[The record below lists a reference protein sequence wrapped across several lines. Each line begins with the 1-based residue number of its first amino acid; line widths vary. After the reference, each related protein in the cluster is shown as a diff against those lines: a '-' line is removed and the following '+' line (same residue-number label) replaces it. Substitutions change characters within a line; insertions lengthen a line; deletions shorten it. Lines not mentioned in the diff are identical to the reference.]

1 MKKIDKT
8 ITSLRQHIV
17 KKMSVKMVVSER
29 VIDQVITHQFNA
41 AEDAT
46 KTNNSLEISG
56 FGKFVFN
63 TSKANKKI
71 VKLLKAKKVYE
82 QQLAEN
88 TLPTK
93 KLDVIKSK
101 LSNLNLTLNSITPK
115 V

>member
-1 MKKIDKT
+1 MAIG
-8 ITSLRQHIV
+8 
-17 KKMSVKMVVSER
+17 MVVNER
-29 VIDQVITHQFNA
+29 VIDQVITHQFNS

-46 KTNNSLEISG
+46 KTNNSIEISG

-63 TSKANKKI
+63 MSKAVKRIEKLEKIKKN
-71 VKLLKAKKVYE
+71 YE

-101 LSNLNLTLNSITPK
+101 LSNLNLTLNSIKPK
-115 V
+115 VNVE

>member
-1 MKKIDKT
+1 
-8 ITSLRQHIV
+8 
-17 KKMSVKMVVSER
+17 MSIKMVVSER

-71 VKLLKAKKVYE
+71 VKLVKAKKVYE

-101 LSNLNLTLNSITPK
+101 LSNLILTLNSISPK

>member
-1 MKKIDKT
+1 
-8 ITSLRQHIV
+8 
-17 KKMSVKMVVSER
+17 MSVGMVVSER
-29 VIDQVITHQFNA
+29 VIDQVITHQFNS

-46 KTNNSLEISG
+46 KTKNSIEISG

-63 TSKANKKI
+63 KPKAEKKI
-71 VKLLKAKKVYE
+71 AKLLKIKKSYE

-101 LSNLNLTLNSITPK
+101 LSNLNLTLNSIKPK
-115 V
+115 VNVEE

>member
-1 MKKIDKT
+1 
-8 ITSLRQHIV
+8 
-17 KKMSVKMVVSER
+17 MSVKMVVSEK
-29 VIDQVITHQFNA
+29 VIERVITHQFNA

-63 TSKANKKI
+63 KSKADKKI
-71 VKLLKAKKVYE
+71 VKLLRAKQTYE

>member
-1 MKKIDKT
+1 MKKMAIG
-8 ITSLRQHIV
+8 
-17 KKMSVKMVVSER
+17 MVVSER
-29 VIDQVITHQFNA
+29 VIDQVITHQFNS

-46 KTNNSLEISG
+46 RNNSSIEISG

-63 TSKANKKI
+63 MSKAIKRIEKLEKIKKN
-71 VKLLKAKKVYE
+71 YE

-101 LSNLNLTLNSITPK
+101 LSNLNLTLNSIKPK
-115 V
+115 VNVQE

>member
-1 MKKIDKT
+1 
-8 ITSLRQHIV
+8 
-17 KKMSVKMVVSER
+17 MSVKMVVSER
-29 VIDQVITHQFNA
+29 VIERVITHQFNA

-71 VKLLKAKKVYE
+71 VKLIKAKKVYE
-82 QQLAEN
+82 QQLVEN

-101 LSNLNLTLNSITPK
+101 LSNLNLTLNSIAPK

>member
-1 MKKIDKT
+1 MKK
-8 ITSLRQHIV
+8 V
-17 KKMSVKMVVSER
+17 SVGMVVSER

-46 KTNNSLEISG
+46 KTQNSIEISG

-63 TSKANKKI
+63 LSKAIKRIEKLEKIKKN
-71 VKLLKAKKVYE
+71 YE
-82 QQLAEN
+82 QQLADN

-101 LSNLNLTLNSITPK
+101 LSNLNLTLNSIKPK
-115 V
+115 VNVE

>member
-1 MKKIDKT
+1 
-8 ITSLRQHIV
+8 
-17 KKMSVKMVVSER
+17 MSVGMVVSER

-46 KTNNSLEISG
+46 KTQNSIEISG

-63 TSKANKKI
+63 SSKAVKRIEKLEKIKKN
-71 VKLLKAKKVYE
+71 YE
-82 QQLAEN
+82 QQLADN

-101 LSNLNLTLNSITPK
+101 LSNLNLTLNSIKPK
-115 V
+115 VNVE

>member
-1 MKKIDKT
+1 
-8 ITSLRQHIV
+8 
-17 KKMSVKMVVSER
+17 MVVSEK
-29 VIDQVITHQFNA
+29 VIERVITHQFNA

-63 TSKANKKI
+63 KSKADKKI
-71 VKLLKAKKVYE
+71 VKLLRAKQTYE

>member
-1 MKKIDKT
+1 
-8 ITSLRQHIV
+8 
-17 KKMSVKMVVSER
+17 MSVKMVVSER